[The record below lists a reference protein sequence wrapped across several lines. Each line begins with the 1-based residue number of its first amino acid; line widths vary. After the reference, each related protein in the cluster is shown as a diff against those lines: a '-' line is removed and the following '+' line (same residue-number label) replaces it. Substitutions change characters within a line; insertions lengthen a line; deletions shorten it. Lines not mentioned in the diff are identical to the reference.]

1 MISID
6 TKLKKVG
13 NSLGIIVPA
22 EIINQNNFKEGEK
35 IRVNLENKKGAT
47 VGKIMEEAK
56 IKNLKF
62 KRSTQEILDEL
73 DAELD

>member
-22 EIINQNNFKEGEK
+22 EIINQNNLKEGEK
-35 IRVNLENKKGAT
+35 IRVNLENKKSAT